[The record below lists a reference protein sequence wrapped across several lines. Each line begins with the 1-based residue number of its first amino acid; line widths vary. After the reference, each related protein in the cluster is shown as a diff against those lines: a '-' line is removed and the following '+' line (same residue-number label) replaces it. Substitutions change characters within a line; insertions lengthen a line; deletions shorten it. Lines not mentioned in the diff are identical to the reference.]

1 MSIVLSVAERGQRAE
16 YKSYALTE
24 LTIGRVHGNDV
35 VLPKGNVSKR
45 HARVVLRDGKA
56 ILVDLKSTN
65 GTFVNGQRINAP
77 QVLKASD
84 QVSIGDYTLR
94 VGEPGDLGAD
104 DEVASEKL
112 DWVVTLDGPDGR
124 QQFALLDDVTM
135 GRSRSCDIHV
145 GHPNVGRR
153 QLRILPFSRYVAIT
167 DLGTALGTW
176 VNGERLTGSTRLTS
190 SDDVVEFAAHRMWVH
205 RPGEEPPTESGRKG
219 RKRGPGYMVLT
230 QGVLGP
236 EIVSLEDGEEVL
248 AGSTPDCRIQLPG
261 GDLPA
266 EMLRFY
272 ADGEE
277 LWVTEIEASPMGVL
291 VGDKRLVT
299 GDATA
304 LNPGDVLRLPAG
316 ISLSIQS
323 ARPVAP
329 PAPRREVTIPRMR
342 VPRPRPPSLG
352 SGGSRGRGPGE

>member
-1 MSIVLSVAERGQRAE
+1 LSIVLSVTERGQRAE
-16 YKSYALTE
+16 CKSYAQTE
-24 LTIGRVHGNDV
+24 LTIGRVKDNDV
-35 VLPKGNVSKR
+35 VLPRGNVSKR

-65 GTFVNGQRINAP
+65 GTYVNGQRINAP

-84 QVSIGDYTLR
+84 NVVIGDFTLR
-94 VGEPGDLGAD
+94 VGEPDELSGD
-104 DEVASEKL
+104 DEVPAEKL
-112 DWVVTLDGPDGR
+112 DWVITVDGPDGR

-135 GRSRSCDIHV
+135 GRSRSCDIHIA
-145 GHPNVGRR
+145 HPNVGRR

-205 RPGEEPPTESGRKG
+205 RPGEEPPTELGRKG
-219 RKRGPGYMVLT
+219 RKRGPGFMVLT

-236 EIVSLEDGEEVL
+236 EIVNVEDGEEVV
-248 AGSTPDCRIQLPG
+248 AGSTPQCRIQLPG

-266 EMLRFY
+266 EMLRFF
-272 ADGEE
+272 ADGEQ
-277 LWVTEIEASPMGVL
+277 LWVTEIEASPMGVML
-291 VGDKRLVT
+291 GDRRLVT

-304 LNPGDVLRLPAG
+304 IAPGDILRLPAG

-352 SGGSRGRGPGE
+352 SGGQRGRGPSE